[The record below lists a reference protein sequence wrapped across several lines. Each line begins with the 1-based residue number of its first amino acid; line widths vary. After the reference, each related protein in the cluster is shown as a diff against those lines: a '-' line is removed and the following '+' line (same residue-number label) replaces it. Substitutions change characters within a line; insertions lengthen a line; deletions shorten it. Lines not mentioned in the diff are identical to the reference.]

1 MIMKRADRRERSMD
15 GQALIEFGLVLPLLF
30 LFIVNVVNFGGFFFA
45 WITVANGARAGA
57 QYAIM
62 GGASVSAPT
71 PATSWQIA
79 AVVTQGISSLPNRG
93 SFVVRVCSYHNGII

>member
-1 MIMKRADRRERSMD
+1 MRVADRRKSSTE
-15 GQALIEFGLVLPLLF
+15 GQALVEFALVLPLLF

-79 AVVTQGISSLPNRG
+79 AVVTQDISSLPNRG
-93 SFVVRVCSYHNGII
+93 SLVVRVCSNNNGII